1 MSWLST
7 QECSSA
13 TRLSSYRNLQPS
25 AMWAQD
31 PAFLKYTGGAA
42 YNPGQFSDEQDQEPT
57 SGDLSCSGFSVGL
70 HRKRKVRTEARQ
82 ITPVRRLSEARSCS
96 GVCARTPKDW
106 FPMDFLEAEVLAAS
120 DSHGPRTS
128 SDCPESAPA
137 IASDTAKVPKE
148 KISRQSAELPQTA
161 ADGRT
166 TMMLRNLPNNY
177 SRPDLRER
185 KKRAAA
191 G

>member
-128 SDCPESAPA
+128 SDCPLSRH
-137 IASDTAKVPKE
+137 
-148 KISRQSAELPQTA
+148 RQSPATPPRSQKRRSPANQQSFPKPRPMA
-161 ADGRT
+161 AR
-166 TMMLRNLPNNY
+166 R
-177 SRPDLRER
+177 
-185 KKRAAA
+185 
-191 G
+191 